1 MIPTIET
8 LELLKALPLA
18 KDGECFWVVEKN
30 CAYVRQN
37 GDWIPQPQDTNIS
50 LGTLY
55 EMNKEI
61 ISQLPGL
68 TPEKWMEAYD
78 LITDFIKAKNN
89 KYFMLLSHEFR
100 YYTVFAR
107 VGAEQPVAEAIGEC
121 LHSWVVKT
129 IDLTPEGDAIE
140 IWADI
145 PERGLT
151 VFYFFSYDSG
161 VCECK

>member
-18 KDGECFWVVEKN
+18 QDGECFWVIEEN
-30 CAYVRQN
+30 CAYVRKD
-37 GDWIPQPQDTNIS
+37 GEWVPQSQDANIS

-55 EMNKEI
+55 DMNKGI
-61 ISQLPGL
+61 IAQLSNL
-68 TPEKWMEAYD
+68 TPEKWEEAFD
-78 LITDFIKAKNN
+78 LITDFIETKNN

-100 YYTVFAR
+100 YYTLFAR
-107 VGAEQPVAEAIGEC
+107 IGAEEPVAEAIKEC
-121 LHSWVVKT
+121 LHSWDVKV

-140 IWADI
+140 IWANI
-145 PERGLT
+145 PDRGLT
-151 VFYFFSYDSG
+151 VFYFFPYDLG